1 MKSSVFIILSLLLTT
16 AILAPSIVALM
27 EYGEKTA
34 IVIDFNEEEKKE
46 EKKEVNEKDFFLDSD
61 INALALLQRE
71 DNNISNF
78 YIEIEYST
86 SIDIFLLPPEYN
98 V

>member
-1 MKSSVFIILSLLLTT
+1 MKSTVFILLSLLLTT
-16 AILAPSIVALM
+16 AILAPSIAAIL
-27 EYGEKTA
+27 EHGDKTA

-61 INALALLQRE
+61 FDALALLQR
-71 DNNISNF
+71 DNNNISNF
-78 YIEIEYST
+78 YIESEYSS
-86 SIDIFLLPPEYN
+86 SIDIFLLPPEHN